1 MKNKKFVSIRTK
13 LIVALV
19 FSAAMALFLSTI
31 AISLYAFQTEKEN
44 GIQSLSQMTKMM
56 GSNLSAT
63 VEFDDSDNANMILSS
78 LKLDENIESA
88 FLFKEDRSVF
98 ASYNEQNN
106 LKKLA
111 LQSYKTDDIKKYNKY
126 IDFNYMIV
134 SSPIFF
140 EDKYLATFSIVSN
153 TNKLR
158 ERIIEQFFLLLIVFF
173 ASITLVILSAFKI
186 QKIFTSPILEM
197 KDAMLRISRNDY
209 ENVHM
214 QAKENDEFRILFDG
228 FNNMIKTIQDRTLQ
242 MEYAKKEIE
251 DINKHTRESIE
262 YAALIQSALIPDND
276 VMRKYFKEQFILW
289 QPKDVVGG
297 DIYLFEELRD
307 DNECLLMVIDCTGHG
322 VPGAFVTM
330 LVKAIERQIIGKIK
344 SSQKDVSPAEILSI
358 FNIRMKQLLKQDGD
372 PSISNAGFDGQVM
385 YYNKKDK
392 ILKFAS
398 ARNEII
404 YYQDDELKII
414 KGDRHSIG
422 YKHSDKKFE
431 FSEHTVD
438 VSKETTVYLCSD
450 GYWDQ
455 NGGEK
460 DLPFGKKRLKRML
473 AEIHKESMADQ
484 QEEFIYTF
492 EDYKG
497 DGVVS
502 DDVTVVG
509 FKI

>member
-1 MKNKKFVSIRTK
+1 MKNKKFTSIRTK

-31 AISLYAFQTEKEN
+31 AISIYAFQTEKEN
-44 GIQSLSQMTKMM
+44 GIQTLSQMTKMM

-88 FLFKEDRSVF
+88 FLFKENKGVF
-98 ASYNEQNN
+98 ASYNEQGN

-111 LQSYKTDDIKKYNKY
+111 LQSYEVNDIKTYNKY

-140 EDKYLATFSIVSN
+140 EDKYLATFCIVSN

-186 QKIFTSPILEM
+186 QKIFTSPILQM
-197 KDAMLRISRNDY
+197 KDAMQRISKNDY
-209 ENVHM
+209 ADVYM
-214 QAKENDEFRILFDG
+214 QSKENDEFRILFDG

-242 MEYAKKEIE
+242 MENAKKEIE
-251 DINKHTRESIE
+251 DINKHTNESIE
-262 YAALIQSALIPDND
+262 YAALIQSALIPDNE
-276 VMRKYFKEQFILW
+276 VMRKYFKEQFVLW
-289 QPKDVVGG
+289 QPKDLVGG

-307 DNECLLMVIDCTGHG
+307 GECLLMVIDCTGHG

-330 LVKAIERQIIGKIK
+330 LVKAIERQVIGMIK
-344 SSQKDVSPAEILSI
+344 SSNDNVSPAKILSI
-358 FNIRMKQLLKQDGD
+358 FNIRMKELLKQDGN

-385 YYNKKDK
+385 YYNKKEK
-392 ILKFAS
+392 VLKFAS

-414 KGDRHSIG
+414 KGDRHSVG
-422 YKHSDKKFE
+422 YKDSDKNFE
-431 FSEHTVD
+431 FSEHIVD
-438 VSKETTVYLCSD
+438 VSKETTLYLCSD

-460 DLPFGKKRLKRML
+460 DLPFGKRRLKKML

-484 QEEFIYTF
+484 QEEFIYRF
-492 EDYKG
+492 EEYKG
-497 DGVVS
+497 ESVVS
-502 DDVTVVG
+502 DDITVIG
-509 FKI
+509 LKF